1 MQPGKIHPRNA
12 IAVCATALLS
22 SAILGGRQAKAADQD
37 EAALISLENHWLS
50 AENDPDAL
58 QNILADDFVHVL
70 PAGFISK
77 DEQIAYLRKNPMPLG
92 AQHFGEMR
100 VRIYGDVGIVNG
112 TLVDDATNGNVR
124 KIAFTDVFVRR
135 NRLWQ
140 VVNAQELP
148 IKQ

>member
-1 MQPGKIHPRNA
+1 MHPGKIPLRIT
-12 IAVCATALLS
+12 IAVCAAMLLS
-22 SAILGGRQAKAADQD
+22 SAVLRGQQSKAANQD
-37 EAALISLENHWLS
+37 DAALINIENHWLS

-77 DEQIAYLRKNPMPLG
+77 DEHIAYLRKNPMPLR

-112 TLVDDATNGNVR
+112 TLVDDGTNGNVR

-135 NRLWQ
+135 NGQWQ
-140 VVNAQELP
+140 AVNAQELP